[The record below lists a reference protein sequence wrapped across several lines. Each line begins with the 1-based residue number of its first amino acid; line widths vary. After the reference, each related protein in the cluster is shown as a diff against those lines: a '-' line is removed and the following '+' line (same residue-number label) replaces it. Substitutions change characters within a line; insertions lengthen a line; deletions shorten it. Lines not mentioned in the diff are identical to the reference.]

1 LRLGTCDEALT
12 PRELRRLM
20 FSRGEVSFELLTDDR
35 FDIDKTL
42 VDQFIQQRQKSGRL
56 LGISKESNW
65 NTKLRRR

>member
-1 LRLGTCDEALT
+1 
-12 PRELRRLM
+12 M